1 MPNFYGNPS
10 DADMPYFGESRGGI
24 PFNYAEGALYI
35 GIPTLLLAALGLT
48 RRRKELEIGS
58 PSPIARTAVPSKRNW
73 ERGTGGE
80 GLRNLRTAPQ
90 ITLYLGA
97 LALLAILMAL
107 GTTVD
112 ALLYFYLPGFGQS
125 GSPGRALVLWAF
137 AISALAA
144 CGLDQLITLGS
155 TSKEKNALLKPAV
168 IAIAGTAILGGLL
181 ILLASASLRPALAG
195 AVAWGPQL
203 TRLVGLFVLS
213 SAVIVAAIFGKLP
226 ARWAV
231 TLPTLLLI
239 ADLFSTG
246 INYNPTAS
254 ENEVYPSTALTT
266 FLQQNAGH
274 DRIMPLNTRNFSF
287 AGPNALMPPNSAMVY
302 GLHDIQGYDSL
313 FPGQYKAFMN
323 RLAEPVAT
331 DASPLEVGNM
341 VFAKNPASP
350 LIPLMGVRW
359 LLSQQELS
367 LPGSRSSNLDG
378 VYIYELTGAPGRVSL
393 EGGGAPPK
401 VEWLEDSPTKVALKI
416 DSAAPTNLT
425 FADQLYPG
433 WRATVDGAVV
443 PIMRTNDIFRKVAMP
458 AGSHAVTFSY
468 QPAGFR
474 AGLYLMLVATAVG
487 GFALISSLRSGERKN
502 S

>member
-1 MPNFYGNPS
+1 MATLFMPNFYGNPS
-10 DADMPYFGESRGGI
+10 DADTPYFGESRGGI

-35 GIPTLLLAALGLT
+35 GIPTLLLAAIGLT
-48 RRRKELEIGS
+48 QRGKQ
-58 PSPIARTAVPSKRNW
+58 KRLN
-73 ERGTGGE
+73 G
-80 GLRNLRTAPQ
+80 
-90 ITLYLGA
+90 YLGA

-107 GTTVD
+107 GTAVD

-125 GSPGRALVLWAF
+125 GSPGRSLVLWSF

-144 CGLDQLITLGS
+144 VGLDRLITLGS
-155 TSKEKNALLKPAV
+155 TPEEKNALLKPEV
-168 IAIAGTAILGGLL
+168 IAIAGTAILGVLL
-181 ILLASASLRPALAG
+181 IMLASTSLRPALAG
-195 AVAWGPQL
+195 AVSWAPQL
-203 TRLVGLFVLS
+203 TRLAGLFVLS

-226 ARWAV
+226 ARWV
-231 TLPTLLLI
+231 VVLPTALLI

-287 AGPNALMPPNSAMVY
+287 AGPNALMPPNGAMVY

-359 LLSQQELS
+359 LLSQQELT
-367 LPGSRSSNLDG
+367 LPGARSTNLDG
-378 VYIYELTGAPGRVSL
+378 IYLYELAGAPGRVSL
-393 EGGGAPPK
+393 EGNGAQPK
-401 VEWLEDSPTKVALKI
+401 VEWLEDSPTKVTLRV
-416 DSAAPTNLT
+416 DTTSATNLT
-425 FADQLYPG
+425 LADQFYPG
-433 WRATVDGAVV
+433 WLATVDGTEV
-443 PIMRTNDIFRKVAMP
+443 PISRANDIFRKVAVP
-458 AGSHAVTFSY
+458 AGSHTVAFSY

-474 AGLYLMLVATAVG
+474 TGLYLMLVVTAVG
-487 GFALISSLRSGERKN
+487 GFALITSLRSGERKTR
-502 S
+502 